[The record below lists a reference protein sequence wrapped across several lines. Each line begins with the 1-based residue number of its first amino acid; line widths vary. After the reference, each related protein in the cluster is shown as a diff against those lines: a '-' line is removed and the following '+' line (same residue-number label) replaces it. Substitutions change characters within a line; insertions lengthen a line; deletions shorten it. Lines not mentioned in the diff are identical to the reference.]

1 MRSSKVLTHKHYW
14 ITLYFALFILL
25 TAISWF
31 GLAPKVCSHEF
42 NGILK
47 PVRVIKLG
55 DGWSGNTVNSVICR
69 HHGSLTW
76 NDLQFTAFYSQEG
89 KIRFVKRDLKS
100 NQIDINELPGTY
112 NPSDAHNSI
121 SMGIDKKGFLHI
133 SYNQHVGPLH
143 YRRSKTPLSID
154 QWTHELPM
162 TGKRE
167 GRVTYPTFVTPNKSD
182 DSQSLLFLY
191 RDGHSGR
198 GDARLKE
205 YNESSQEWHDIEP
218 CILSGSQQRPW
229 TINPYWNHPAIDKA
243 GGLHLTFVWRTYP
256 LGAKKRVNNVNID
269 YAVSMDWGH
278 TWLSSKGLKFR
289 LPITQVTSE
298 TIHAVPPGSNLINQ
312 TSSAVDSHG
321 RPHIVFYADDCNG
334 IPQYQHLWFDGRE
347 WRTNVVSDRTKPFD
361 LEGGGTLQI
370 PMSRPEIVIDKTD
383 RVYVIY
389 RCDATGNRMVATRL
403 SPPHYEKNSSETK
416 ILWEESLEFAEP
428 VLDRMRRG
436 KEQILSMLIQRNSQ
450 PDHDSGVSL
459 HAEPVYI
466 VDWDL
471 VNGW

>member
-1 MRSSKVLTHKHYW
+1 MRSSRVLTHKHYW
-14 ITLYFALFILL
+14 IALYSALFILL

-42 NGILK
+42 NGVLK

-55 DGWSGNTVNSVICR
+55 DGWSGNTVNTVICR
-69 HHGSLTW
+69 HHGILTW
-76 NDLQFTAFYSQEG
+76 NNLQFTAFYSQEG
-89 KIRFVKRDLKS
+89 NIRFAKRDLKS
-100 NQIDINELPGTY
+100 NQIDITELPGTY
-112 NPSDAHNSI
+112 NPSNAHNSI

-143 YRRSKTPLSID
+143 YRRSKTPLSIH
-154 QWTHELPM
+154 QWTDELQM

-167 GRVTYPTFVTPNKSD
+167 DRVTYPTFIMSNKSTD
-182 DSQSLLFLY
+182 RAGLLFLY
-191 RDGHSGR
+191 RNGYSGK
-198 GDARLKE
+198 GDACLKE
-205 YNESSQEWHDIEP
+205 YNESLLEWYDIQP
-218 CILSGSQQRPW
+218 CILSGSKQKPW
-229 TINPYWNHPAIDKA
+229 TSSPYWNHPTIDKL
-243 GGLHLTFVWRTYP
+243 GRLHLTFVWRIWP
-256 LGAKKRVNNVNID
+256 LGSEKRIVNLNID

-278 TWLSSKGLKFR
+278 TWLSSRGLKFR

-312 TSSAVDSHG
+312 CSSAVDSHG
-321 RPHIVFYADDCNG
+321 RPHIVFYADDFNG
-334 IPQYQHLWFDGRE
+334 VPQYQHLWFDGRE
-347 WRTNVVSDRTKPFD
+347 WRCCVVSDRTKPFD

-383 RVYVIY
+383 QVYVIY
-389 RCDATGNRMVATRL
+389 RCDTTGDRMVATRL
-403 SPPHYEKNSSETK
+403 IPPRYEKNSSETK

-428 VLDRMRRG
+428 VLDRMRWV

-450 PDHDSGVSL
+450 PDHDSGVSP

-471 VNGW
+471 VNG